1 MRKAEFA
8 VPSEVMAEFAEKL
21 ANQNLDNEIVGTNDD
36 FEVLVEVE
44 YERDQSEEIDE
55 LEEYLSELREK
66 IEEEQDDD
74 EEESENEEEDE
85 NE

>member
-44 YERDQSEEIDE
+44 YERDQSGHAR
-55 LEEYLSELREK
+55 LLTEYGHQHGLHPAVHQSL
-66 IEEEQDDD
+66 IQTY
-74 EEESENEEEDE
+74 
-85 NE
+85 